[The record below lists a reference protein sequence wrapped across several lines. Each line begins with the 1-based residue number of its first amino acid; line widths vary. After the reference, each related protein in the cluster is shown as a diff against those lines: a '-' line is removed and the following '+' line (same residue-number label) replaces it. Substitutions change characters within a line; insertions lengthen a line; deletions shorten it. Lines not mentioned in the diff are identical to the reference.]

1 MNQTKYL
8 ESNMLIAQTQS
19 LPRLIQEKVIIST
32 KDEELAKQCVS
43 DLLREIRDFSKSAGQ
58 KYVDNDLLVW
68 IPYGNILGEVLRSER
83 GTDNRTNKRL
93 MTLIKIIAISKSKL
107 RHKLLYVQEE
117 YVIANLDDLSRST
130 IHNPEHKR
138 YSSLQI
144 EVF

>member
-1 MNQTKYL
+1 MKSWPSSVFQIC
-8 ESNMLIAQTQS
+8 S
-19 LPRLIQEKVIIST
+19 
-32 KDEELAKQCVS
+32 
-43 DLLREIRDFSKSAGQ
+43 REIRDFSKSAGQ

-117 YVIANLDDLSRST
+117 YVIADLDDLAEALYITQNISGIPVT
-130 IHNPEHKR
+130 N
-138 YSSLQI
+138 
-144 EVF
+144 